1 MTAKPEKPFV
11 GKTPRL
17 KDTEF
22 EHVSARIPKVQ
33 AEWLEERA
41 AEGFR
46 GRADEIAL
54 IIDLAYRDWKADQA

>member
-1 MTAKPEKPFV
+1 MKNTDKPPSAKV
-11 GKTPRL
+11 PRL

-22 EHVSARIPKVQ
+22 TTISARIPTAQ

-46 GRADEIAL
+46 GRADQIAWV
-54 IIDLAYRDWKADQA
+54 IAAAYHKWKDSEA